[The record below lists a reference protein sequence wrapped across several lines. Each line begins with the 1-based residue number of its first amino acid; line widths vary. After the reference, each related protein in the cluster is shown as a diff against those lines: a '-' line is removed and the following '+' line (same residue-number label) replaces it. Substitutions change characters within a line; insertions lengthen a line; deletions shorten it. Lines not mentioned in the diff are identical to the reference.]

1 MRTNILIGLSC
12 SQTVRSKNKGII
24 RSLIHDTHDVTTRD
38 KSKVNSSNASKPDK
52 SMKFRI

>member
-24 RSLIHDTHDVTTRD
+24 RSLIRDTHDVTTRD